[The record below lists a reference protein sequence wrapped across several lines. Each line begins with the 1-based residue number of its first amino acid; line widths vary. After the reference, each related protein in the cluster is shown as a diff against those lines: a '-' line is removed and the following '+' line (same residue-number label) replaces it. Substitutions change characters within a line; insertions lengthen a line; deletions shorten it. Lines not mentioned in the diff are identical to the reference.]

1 MMLAWPLLLGA
12 GVFCVWWSF
21 WPREQSVRHVD
32 GPATR
37 AATRLRDDL
46 AQSGIAAL
54 TPGRLVVI
62 GATAALVVFMIA
74 MAATEVP
81 AISLIFAGIC
91 GYAPVAFVRSR
102 ARRRRRQLRDVWP
115 DVVDHIASAVRAGLA
130 LPESLAQL
138 AVRGPEELRPMF
150 SEFAYDYRAT
160 GRFQECLDT
169 LKDRLGDPVADRL
182 IESLRIAREVG
193 GTDLGRLLRTLSTF
207 LRDDARTRA
216 ELEAR
221 QSWTV
226 NAARLA
232 LCAPWIVLVMLATR
246 GDSLE
251 AYRSA
256 TGVVILIVGAIV
268 SVVAYRIM
276 RRIGRLPDEVRVMR

>member
-1 MMLAWPLLLGA
+1 MIIIVALMFGA
-12 GVFCVWWSF
+12 GVFCIWWSF
-21 WPREQSVRHVD
+21 WPRVESDHKRVGTDLLD
-32 GPATR
+32 GLHDDVAQAGIGGLTAHR
-37 AATRLRDDL
+37 LLAAGAVVGALFFLVTMAATAVPAIALIFG
-46 AQSGIAAL
+46 GIAA
-54 TPGRLVVI
+54 
-62 GATAALVVFMIA
+62 
-74 MAATEVP
+74 
-81 AISLIFAGIC
+81 
-91 GYAPVAFVRSR
+91 YAPVALVRSR

-150 SEFAYDYRAT
+150 AEFAYDYRAT
-160 GRFQECLDT
+160 GRFQECLDS
-169 LKDRLGDPVADRL
+169 LKERLGDPVADRL

-193 GTDLGRLLRTLSTF
+193 GTDLGKLLRTLSTF

-232 LCAPWIVLVMLATR
+232 LAAPWIVLVMLATR

-251 AYRSA
+251 AYRGP
-256 TGVVILIVGAIV
+256 TGIVILIIGALI
-268 SVVAYRIM
+268 SVAAYRIM
-276 RRIGRLPDEVRVMR
+276 VRIGRLPDEVRVMR

>member
-1 MMLAWPLLLGA
+1 MIFAVSLVFGA
-12 GVFCVWWSF
+12 GVFCMWWSC
-21 WPREQSVRHVD
+21 WPRRPRTRRSS
-32 GPATR
+32 ATTVVSR
-37 AATRLRDDL
+37 VNDDIV
-46 AQSGIAAL
+46 QSGIGGL
-54 TPGRLVVI
+54 TFGRLVALSVTI
-62 GATAALVVFMIA
+62 AAVVFA
-74 MAATEVP
+74 VGMAATAVP
-81 AISLIFAGIC
+81 AIALMFAGIA
-91 GYAPVAFVRSR
+91 GYAPAAVVRSR

-138 AVRGPEELRPMF
+138 AVRGPEELRPTF
-150 SEFAYDYRAT
+150 AEFAYDYRAT
-160 GRFQECLDT
+160 GRFQECLDA

-193 GTDLGRLLRTLSTF
+193 GTDLGKLLRTLSTF

-232 LCAPWIVLVMLATR
+232 LCAPWIVLLMLATR
-246 GDSLE
+246 GDSLV

-256 TGVVILIVGAIV
+256 TGVVILVVGALV
-268 SVVAYRIM
+268 SFLAYRIM

>member
-1 MMLAWPLLLGA
+1 MTSVIGLVFGA
-12 GVFCVWWSF
+12 GLFCIWWSF
-21 WPREQSVRHVD
+21 WPRPER
-32 GPATR
+32 ARTR
-37 AATRLRDDL
+37 RRTAMTAAMQDDL
-46 AQSGIAAL
+46 AQAGIAGL
-54 TPGRLVVI
+54 TLGRLTGLAI
-62 GATAALVVFMIA
+62 GIAVLVFLLT
-74 MAATEVP
+74 MAATAVP
-81 AISLIFAGIC
+81 AIAVVFAFIA
-91 GYAPVAFVRSR
+91 GYAPIVLVRSR

-115 DVVDHIASAVRAGLA
+115 DVVDHISSAVRAGLA

-138 AVRGPEELRPMF
+138 AFRGPEELRPMF
-150 SEFAYDYRAT
+150 AEFAYDYRAT
-160 GRFQECLDT
+160 GRFHECLNA

-193 GTDLGRLLRTLSTF
+193 GTDLGKLLRTLSTF

-232 LCAPWIVLVMLATR
+232 LGAPWIVLAMLATR

-251 AYRSA
+251 AYRRPA
-256 TGVVILIVGAIV
+256 GIAVLVIGAMV
-268 SVVAYRIM
+268 SFVAYRVM
-276 RRIGRLPDEVRVMR
+276 RRIGRLPEEVRVMR